1 MSNLDHRAKDNDGD
15 DEPPLSSVLSWASL
29 SISLL
34 GLTSISSSES
44 TPVRPTATPTSAT
57 ETKIVTMTATETSNS
72 LATTTPSRF
81 TPNGN
86 DKTEW
91 ETFCE
96 DVGVSSPKHINKA
109 LSEVKEDTNLILR
122 RSLLLKQPGVTGHY
136 YTWDDL
142 DQLQKAGMAFIINE
156 GIKASLP
163 AGTNANIF
171 ITYGVLAKDKVETD
185 GSTSIPGK
193 QSGDGLS
200 NLFGKEVTLL
210 LQSAIR
216 PRTLEKKIQTVP
228 SQKKRVAD
236 RK

>member
-1 MSNLDHRAKDNDGD
+1 
-15 DEPPLSSVLSWASL
+15 
-29 SISLL
+29 
-34 GLTSISSSES
+34 
-44 TPVRPTATPTSAT
+44 
-57 ETKIVTMTATETSNS
+57 
-72 LATTTPSRF
+72 
-81 TPNGN
+81 
-86 DKTEW
+86 
-91 ETFCE
+91 
-96 DVGVSSPKHINKA
+96 
-109 LSEVKEDTNLILR
+109 
-122 RSLLLKQPGVTGHY
+122 
-136 YTWDDL
+136 
-142 DQLQKAGMAFIINE
+142 MAFIINE